1 MKVFDG
7 LLTSTA
13 ANSPAAGTDLDFAG
27 TEASLDLTDVQVRM
41 THYSD
46 TALNTIDWQFTL
58 YNANMDAGATFNWK
72 GVNEDGLD
80 EITVSFTGRPD
91 PADGFKLMKL
101 FKAS

>member
-1 MKVFDG
+1 
-7 LLTSTA
+7 
-13 ANSPAAGTDLDFAG
+13 
-27 TEASLDLTDVQVRM
+27 M

-46 TALNTIDWQFTL
+46 ALLTTVDWQFTL
-58 YNANMDAGATFNWK
+58 FNANMDAGASFNFK

-101 FKAS
+101 FKA